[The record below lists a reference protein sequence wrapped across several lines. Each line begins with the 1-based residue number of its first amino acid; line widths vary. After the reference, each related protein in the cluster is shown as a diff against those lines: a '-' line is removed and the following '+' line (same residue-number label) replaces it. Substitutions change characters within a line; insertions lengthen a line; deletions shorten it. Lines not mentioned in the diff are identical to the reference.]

1 MVPLLTAKLP
11 PRVGT
16 ATVKDTDTVLT
27 KPQLSMVLPQLS
39 RATMLGPRVL
49 KVMLGH
55 PDMEN
60 LTIPSLPRTTT
71 TSPTLAK
78 SMLRTANG
86 LISTMMPLKMLNM
99 ITTMMLPEEATAD
112 LPTRPPLTRP
122 PPTRPPPTRPLL
134 TLGMIEDYDPLCTT
148 FKKRLESKLFK
159 FLTTQNLPFY

>member
-49 KVMLGH
+49 KVMLRH

-122 PPTRPPPTRPLL
+122 TPTRPLL
-134 TLGMIEDYDPLCTT
+134 TLEMIEDYDPLCTT

-159 FLTTQNLPFY
+159 FLTTQNLLFY